1 MPLCFSL
8 PKSNQVYLQ
17 GCTRRHPRNYLLA
30 HGLPQLNHTLSWV
43 LLGLHGLNIYQ
54 RKQVIIWL
62 LFCMGSEKWPSIPIL
77 DGKSDRGLL
86 FVIMACSSTKMGG
99 NGHRNWF
106 LVLPKLLYL
115 SCLAPFQNL
124 RLILFDCASNS
135 ALNKSKGDWISICW
149 RGWKELDCWPA
160 IDREKAPEPLSWT
173 LQFVKS
179 DQSDYTTGE

>member
-1 MPLCFSL
+1 
-8 PKSNQVYLQ
+8 
-17 GCTRRHPRNYLLA
+17 
-30 HGLPQLNHTLSWV
+30 
-43 LLGLHGLNIYQ
+43 
-54 RKQVIIWL
+54 
-62 LFCMGSEKWPSIPIL
+62 MGSEKWPSIPIL

-149 RGWKELDCWPA
+149 RGWKELDCWLA
-160 IDREKAPEPLSWT
+160 IDRGKRPLSPWAGPCNLWKVISQIIQWGSNT
-173 LQFVKS
+173 SQWLIYSAILGMWSVRLYEGIIEVELIYREGAWPGFRAS
-179 DQSDYTTGE
+179 NSH